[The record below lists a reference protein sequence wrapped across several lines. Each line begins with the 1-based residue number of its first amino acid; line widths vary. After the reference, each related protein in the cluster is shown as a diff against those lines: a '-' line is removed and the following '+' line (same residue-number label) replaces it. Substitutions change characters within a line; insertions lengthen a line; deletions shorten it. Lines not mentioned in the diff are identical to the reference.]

1 MRVTV
6 LGAIF
11 LVVSLI
17 SLAVQVRALTRLTGR
32 QKTTSEVERVA
43 YRGLLRTSVC
53 RVAAAVLYV
62 AVGVATVTI
71 PPETGVVALVSFILV
86 QLLWQANAVADVRLR
101 RRLERV
107 SNNNNSVIERWP

>member
-17 SLAVQVRALTRLTGR
+17 SLIVQVRALTRLTNR

-43 YRGLLRTSVC
+43 YHGLLRTSVC

-71 PPETGVVALVSFILV
+71 PPETGVVALVAFILV

-107 SNNNNSVIERWP
+107 SSSSQQLSD